1 MSPIIRLLIVDD
13 HALIRKGLQALIN
26 TEPGMEIIGEAD
38 NGREA
43 VRLARQLSPDVIILD
58 LMLPLMNGIEAI
70 TQIKQDNPHARILI
84 LTSFVDD
91 DKVISAIKAG
101 AMGYLRK
108 DSSPE
113 DLINAIQHI
122 YHGEAS
128 LDPSA
133 TLKLIQE
140 INQPSDP
147 PPKTDPLTQREIE
160 VLQKIAAGLSNLEIA
175 SELCISEQTVRNHVN
190 HILDKLHLTN
200 RTQAALFALRKGFA
214 DLSIE

>member
-175 SELCISEQTVRNHVN
+175 AELCISEQTVRNHVN